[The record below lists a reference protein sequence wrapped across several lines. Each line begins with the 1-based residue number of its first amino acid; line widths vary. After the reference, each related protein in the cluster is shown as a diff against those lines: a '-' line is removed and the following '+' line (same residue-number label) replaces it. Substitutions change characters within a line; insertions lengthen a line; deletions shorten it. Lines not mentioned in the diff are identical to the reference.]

1 MAYPK
6 IFAIRYLVALGLCW
20 GLLTASVQASDPLG
34 DEPGDQYLLGMLFQ
48 GEDGAGQARHKAIH
62 WYRQAVQRGNPRMQY
77 AVAMWLV
84 RRTSNPA
91 TLTRAADLLAA
102 AARHGLAEAQFEYA
116 NWLTAGVLIPADLV
130 KASSYYRKAAEAGH
144 QESRCRLCRIY
155 SQIPSLKH
163 LQSTERHCEI
173 CAGSSRQPAP
183 DDPTGL
189 MPPARYSWCEIAA
202 SVTG

>member
-91 TLTRAADLLAA
+91 TLTPAALDSL
-102 AARHGLAEAQFEYA
+102 
-116 NWLTAGVLIPADLV
+116 
-130 KASSYYRKAAEAGH
+130 
-144 QESRCRLCRIY
+144 
-155 SQIPSLKH
+155 PSLDVCGP
-163 LQSTERHCEI
+163 LRWPRPSSST
-173 CAGSSRQPAP
+173 
-183 DDPTGL
+183 PTG
-189 MPPARYSWCEIAA
+189 
-202 SVTG
+202 